1 MYFLHRSKERSA
13 TYILG
18 VSWGKGEER
27 SEQGR
32 QRGCTRYN
40 NNNNNNN
47 NNNFIYCR
55 MNLRRR
61 RFYPQVAI
69 AILGR

>member
-13 TYILG
+13 TYISG

-27 SEQGR
+27 SEKGR

-40 NNNNNNN
+40 NENNY
-47 NNNFIYCR
+47 IYCR

-69 AILGR
+69 AILDR

>member
-13 TYILG
+13 TYISG

-32 QRGCTRYN
+32 QRGCTRY